1 MASKFELKQEY
12 KNLVLQGKKAEAN
25 KILKLV
31 QNFSNSSKEVS
42 NIVVNTKKVKSTKKK
57 K

>member
-12 KNLVLQGKKAEAN
+12 KNLVLQGKKTEAN

-31 QNFSNSSKEVS
+31 QNFNNSSKEVS
-42 NIVVNTKKVKSTKKK
+42 NTVAKTKKVKSTKKK
-57 K
+57 